1 MQFIKNVYVWSSLVF
16 QKRIYRI
23 LKKVCQT
30 ISIILSKVIKVSTI
44 LKSCSRTKRKNIL
57 KRKCAAKCILE
68 ILNSAITY
76 HCIYIRYVLS
86 DMYYTHNKLPHNHW
100 TFLLTHMNK
109 RFGRNLWN
117 ASIWHFVCSCFC
129 SVWRWLAIFY
139 WETFRVS
146 N

>member
-1 MQFIKNVYVWSSLVF
+1 MIKAC
-16 QKRIYRI
+16 I
-23 LKKVCQT
+23 LKKNIQN
-30 ISIILSKVIKVSTI
+30 IKESMSDYFNHFAKVIKVSTI
-44 LKSCSRTKRKNIL
+44 LKIMQSNQKKKSFIKKMCCKMHIRDIKFCNNVSL
-57 KRKCAAKCILE
+57 
-68 ILNSAITY
+68 
-76 HCIYIRYVLS
+76 HIYIRYVLS
-86 DMYYTHNKLPHNHW
+86 DMYYTHNKLPNNHW